1 MKHIAILALLFVP
14 FAALSQMKSL
24 VLEDKPIPKPT
35 QIDTAVSNWDEAQ
48 AGFTSINKTSK
59 DFYYWTNYS
68 RINPKRFWD
77 SVVQPIITAFPSL
90 QSSYSESLKQ
100 DLYNQPKLPLFKLN
114 AILLKTSQAHAQDIG
129 LKQGKPG
136 HTSTDGT
143 TFTQRVEAAGIR
155 NCAGENVSLGNVD
168 PVLSLVLLYIDYGL
182 PNLGHRKS
190 LLNPNY
196 TETGIGSSLYGN
208 TGSQFI
214 VQDFSCTQ

>member
-1 MKHIAILALLFVP
+1 MKHIAILVLLFVH
-14 FAALSQMKSL
+14 FTTLSQMKSL

-35 QIDTAVSNWDEAQ
+35 KIDSLVSTWNEGQ
-48 AGFTSINKTSK
+48 VGFTTINKTSK

-77 SVVQPIITAFPSL
+77 SVVQPIIIAFPSL

-114 AILLKTSQAHAQDIG
+114 TILLKTSQAHALDIG
-129 LKQGKPG
+129 AKEGKPG
-136 HTSTDGT
+136 HTSTNGT
-143 TFTQRVEAAGIR
+143 TFTQRIEAAGVRI
-155 NCAGENVSLGNVD
+155 CAGENVSLGNVD

>member
-1 MKHIAILALLFVP
+1 MKHIAILVLLLLP
-14 FAALSQMKSL
+14 FTTFSQIKSL
-24 VLEDKPIPKPT
+24 VLEDKPIPKPN
-35 QIDTAVSNWDEAQ
+35 QIDSTVLSWDEAQ
-48 AGFTSINKTSK
+48 PGFTTMNKTSK
-59 DFYYWTNYS
+59 DFFYWVNYS
-68 RINPKRFWD
+68 HTNPKRFWD
-77 SVVQPIITAFPSL
+77 SVVQPIIIAFPSL

-114 AILLKTSQAHAQDIG
+114 AILLKTSQAHATDIG
-129 LKQGKPG
+129 VKEGKPG
-136 HTSTDGT
+136 HTSTNGT
-143 TFTQRVEAAGIR
+143 TFTQRVEAAGVR

-214 VQDFSCTQ
+214 VQDFSCAQ